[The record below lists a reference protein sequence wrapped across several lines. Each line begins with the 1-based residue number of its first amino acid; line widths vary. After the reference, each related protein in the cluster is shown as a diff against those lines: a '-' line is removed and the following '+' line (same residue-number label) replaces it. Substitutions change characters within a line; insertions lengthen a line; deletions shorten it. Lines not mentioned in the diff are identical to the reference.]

1 LLAPFLHYPKVIT
14 VAHVAQ
20 RFAVGFKSYSLI
32 YATPDV
38 SANNPV
44 DTRLLYQQAH
54 LSVWLRR
61 CIRKQPLLFPFVI
74 IERLFA
80 REQTLAISDTPQ
92 NTDLSHIPYSHLPV
106 DKKEVNYM
114 GSTLVTKVV

>member
-1 LLAPFLHYPKVIT
+1 M
-14 VAHVAQ
+14 
-20 RFAVGFKSYSLI
+20 GFKSYSLI
-32 YATPDV
+32 YATPEV

-80 REQTLAISDTPQ
+80 REQPLVISGSPQ

-106 DKKEVNYM
+106 EFESYC
-114 GSTLVTKVV
+114 L

>member
-1 LLAPFLHYPKVIT
+1 M
-14 VAHVAQ
+14 
-20 RFAVGFKSYSLI
+20 GFKSYSLI

-92 NTDLSHIPYSHLPV
+92 NTDLSHITYSHLPV